1 MLEKQPSKYKP
12 KSFCNSVIHIKYIWE
27 LKWNSLNTI
36 NQTNCQF
43 RKIVHNIL
51 AVTQNKNTMFRFK
64 IKIVNSIASEFT
76 ISRQMTVNQIKI
88 IVLHSLMS
96 ENPFDFEYPKNL
108 PWFVLLQL
116 TIVYWHFCYIFHNN
130 WKAGWCASFYVDQVS
145 L

>member
-43 RKIVHNIL
+43 RKIVHDIL

-64 IKIVNSIASEFT
+64 IKIVSSIASEFT

-116 TIVYWHFCYIFHNN
+116 TIVYWHFCYIFTITERQGDVHLSM
-130 WKAGWCASFYVDQVS
+130 WIK
-145 L
+145 

>member
-12 KSFCNSVIHIKYIWE
+12 KSFCNSVIHINYIWE

-43 RKIVHNIL
+43 RKIVHDIL

-64 IKIVNSIASEFT
+64 IKIVSSIASEFT

-96 ENPFDFEYPKNL
+96 ENPFDFEYPKKSAL
-108 PWFVLLQL
+108 ICASATDYSLLTFL
-116 TIVYWHFCYIFHNN
+116 LYFHNH
-130 WKAGWCASFYVDQVS
+130 
-145 L
+145 